1 MDKGIDGCQIDMI
14 NHIKKEP
21 GFPDLPNLKQLYVVP
36 LWDYRMNVER
46 INDLL
51 SELKKETFRNRHHDC
66 W

>member
-1 MDKGIDGCQIDMI
+1 MI

-51 SELKKETFRNRHHDC
+51 SELKKETFFEIDIMTVGEANGVRID
-66 W
+66 